1 MTSYRTSSSISIV
14 IPALNEEKTLEKTVN
29 WTLDELKK
37 LSDIYEIVIVNDGST
52 DSTFNIAEQLSKK
65 SPFIRVINNPF
76 PTGYGGAL
84 NKGFL
89 CAKHEILGIITA
101 DCEFWPSDIKRFI
114 EELDAKK
121 VDIVTS
127 MVPYRPLPFY
137 RKILSKGWRLSMRV
151 ILGETPKLE
160 GIFFI
165 RKKIFSAL
173 IISSRSGM
181 WAMELLIRARR
192 HGAKFSTI
200 TMEVH
205 PRENMGE
212 SKVVNIA
219 TILLHLKEI
228 LDLKKAL
235 EK

>member
-1 MTSYRTSSSISIV
+1 
-14 IPALNEEKTLEKTVN
+14 
-29 WTLDELKK
+29 
-37 LSDIYEIVIVNDGST
+37 
-52 DSTFNIAEQLSKK
+52 
-65 SPFIRVINNPF
+65 
-76 PTGYGGAL
+76 
-84 NKGFL
+84 
-89 CAKHEILGIITA
+89 
-101 DCEFWPSDIKRFI
+101 
-114 EELDAKK
+114 
-121 VDIVTS
+121 
-127 MVPYRPLPFY
+127 
-137 RKILSKGWRLSMRV
+137 MRV